1 MSSHGDSHNLI
12 KLAASFNDYEIIV
25 RHYLEEDQVL
35 SGNWII
41 FYSDLK

>member
-35 SGNWII
+35 SGN
-41 FYSDLK
+41 